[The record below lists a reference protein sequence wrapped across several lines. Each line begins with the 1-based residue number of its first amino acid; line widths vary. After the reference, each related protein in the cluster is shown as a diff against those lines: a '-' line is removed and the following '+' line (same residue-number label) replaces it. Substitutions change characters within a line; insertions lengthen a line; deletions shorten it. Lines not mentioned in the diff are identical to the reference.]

1 MQTRNDTPKPED
13 SPEQEAGEGCSRVSC
28 SADLSGWKDLGGH
41 LAGLIAAEMD
51 SMTDTQL
58 ADLGAIHKHA
68 TESNCWYVVLG
79 IAPAVAT
86 LAHQLLQNRRRPN
99 AERIRGGAGQQKSE
113 TSTPLDG
120 ASC

>member
-1 MQTRNDTPKPED
+1 MTDPNENWRHKVT
-13 SPEQEAGEGCSRVSC
+13 EQPTDEGLDETIC

-99 AERIRGGAGQQKSE
+99 SNI
-113 TSTPLDG
+113 
-120 ASC
+120 

>member
-1 MQTRNDTPKPED
+1 MPAKKQPSKEIDPANQKDGR
-13 SPEQEAGEGCSRVSC
+13 GCPGATC

-99 AERIRGGAGQQKSE
+99 V
-113 TSTPLDG
+113 
-120 ASC
+120 